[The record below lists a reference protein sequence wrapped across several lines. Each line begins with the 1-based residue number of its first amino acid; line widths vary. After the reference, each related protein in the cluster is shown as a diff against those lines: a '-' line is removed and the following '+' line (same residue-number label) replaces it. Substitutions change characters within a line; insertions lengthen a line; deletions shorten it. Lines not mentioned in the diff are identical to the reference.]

1 MSNNI
6 LKHKKDEIH
15 KYLREYINIDG
26 LDSLLDDHEFN
37 RYADFYNYYP
47 FLFYDAFDNVAIEKI
62 SKINIASFLCFK
74 SVVINDELV
83 DSKSNIE
90 NFEFKKLLCETFNKE
105 ARKLLHN
112 IFDHKS
118 AFWTLWEKRISEIQK
133 TKKLDSKYT
142 IENITYKEYEEF
154 ADGKSAMAKLAID
167 SLYIL
172 SGKKEEKLYYD
183 LLTLQKHYSVSMQ
196 LFDDLFDV
204 TEDYENKQFNIATYY
219 LTRRLKKQDI
229 NAANISLNELEK
241 YVFLSDIDG
250 LLMRKAIKHL
260 SASNQIA
267 EKYNLKSWLP
277 LLKTYENI
285 FNGIIKGKEE
295 YLCALQS
302 RIIKK
307 LKFSNISQV
316 ENSVNLIE
324 GTIKLGSEYVQ
335 LKHKKGRWLDYKTSA
350 GISDTW
356 ATGFIAYLGKEFLP
370 KDYYNSA
377 IGFLTRENSSLWG
390 YKENYINDSDSS
402 NFALLIMMGAKKR
415 IMQDKIKYLLA
426 RQNKDG
432 GFPTYTDEE
441 VPMLRAEMKYSANK
455 SYAGWTQSHV
465 CVSSV
470 SFHLLASLP
479 PGIESQRLALLQK
492 FLGNKFQ
499 TRKTLSYWW
508 TSDIYSIYWCML
520 SYDMIDDNKL
530 KKNLI
535 KRIDKLV
542 DTYISNNSVGDAY
555 NHNSIFYSSM
565 LLKILCILFEQNV
578 KTYEGQIETLV
589 SKIVLSQF
597 EDGSWASTNALRLP
611 DTNVTDPATISS
623 WPESERGCNVRAMEW
638 NSLFTTVVATNAIFH
653 YKRILKDGVRRMETG
668 II

>member
-1 MSNNI
+1 MDNN
-6 LKHKKDEIH
+6 LLNRKKDEIH
-15 KYLREYINIDG
+15 KYLRKNLNIDG
-26 LDSLLDDHEFN
+26 LNSLLDDYEFN
-37 RYADFYNYYP
+37 RYAEFYNYYP
-47 FLFYDAFDNVAIEKI
+47 FLFYDAFGNVEIENI
-62 SKINIASFLCFK
+62 SKINIASFMCFK

-83 DSKSNIE
+83 DSKSKIE
-90 NFEFKKLLCETFNKE
+90 DFEFKKLLSETFYNE
-105 ARKLLHN
+105 AKKLLHN

-118 AFWTLWEKRISEIQK
+118 LFWSHWEKRISEIQK
-133 TKKLDSKYT
+133 TKQLDSKYA
-142 IENITYKEYEEF
+142 IKNITYKEYEEF

-172 SGKKEEKLYYD
+172 SGNKEETLYND

-204 TEDYENKQFNIATYY
+204 AEDNENKQFNIATYY

-229 NAANISLNELEK
+229 TASEISLNEFEK
-241 YVFLSDIDG
+241 YLFLSDIDG
-250 LLMRKAIKHL
+250 LLLRKAIKHL
-260 SASNQIA
+260 SVSNQIA
-267 EKYNLKSWLP
+267 QKYNLKSWLN

-285 FNGIIKGKEE
+285 FNGIIRGKEE

-302 RIIKK
+302 KIVKK
-307 LKFSNISQV
+307 PRFSNISQI
-316 ENSVNLIE
+316 EINVNLIE
-324 GTIKLGSEYVQ
+324 GTIKLGSDYVQ
-335 LKHKKGRWLDYKTSA
+335 LKQKKGRWLDYKTSA
-350 GISDTW
+350 GVSDTW

-370 KDYYNSA
+370 FNYYNSA
-377 IGFLTRENSSLWG
+377 ISFLTRENSPLWG

-402 NFALLIMMGAKKR
+402 NFALLAMMAAKKR
-415 IMQDKIKYLLA
+415 TMYDKIKFLIK

-441 VPMLRAEMKYSANK
+441 IPMLRARMKYSAKK
-455 SYAGWTQSHV
+455 SYVGWTQSHV

-470 SFHLLASLP
+470 SFHLLATLP
-479 PGIESQRLALLQK
+479 QGIESQRFALLQK
-492 FLGNKFQ
+492 YLGNKFQ
-499 TRKTLSYWW
+499 TKKTLSYWW

-520 SYDMIDDNKL
+520 SYTKIDDNKL

-535 KRIDKLV
+535 KRIDELV
-542 DTYISNNSVGDAY
+542 LIYKSTNSIGDNYNN
-555 NHNSIFYSSM
+555 NSIFYTSM
-565 LLKILCILFEQNV
+565 LLKILCILKEQKV

-589 SKIVLSQF
+589 NKIVISQF

-623 WPESERGCNVRAMEW
+623 WPESERGCNVRAKEW

-653 YKRILKDGVRRMETG
+653 YKRIL
-668 II
+668 

>member
-1 MSNNI
+1 MDNYI
-6 LKHKKDEIH
+6 LKRKKDEIH
-15 KYLREYINIDG
+15 KYLRKNLNIDG
-26 LDSLLDDHEFN
+26 LDSLLDDYEFN
-37 RYADFYNYYP
+37 RYAEFYNYYP
-47 FLFYDAFDNVAIEKI
+47 FLFYDTFGNVAIENI

-83 DSKSNIE
+83 DSKSKIE
-90 NFEFKKLLCETFNKE
+90 DFEFKKLLSQTCYKE
-105 ARKLLHN
+105 ARKLLHH
-112 IFDHKS
+112 IFNHKS
-118 AFWTLWEKRISEIQK
+118 LFWTYWEKRISEIQK
-133 TKKLDSKYT
+133 TKKLDSNYT
-142 IENITYKEYEEF
+142 IKNITYKEYEEF

-172 SGKKEEKLYYD
+172 SGNKEETLYND

-204 TEDYENKQFNIATYY
+204 AEDNENKQFNIASYY

-229 NAANISLNELEK
+229 TASEISLNEFEK
-241 YVFLSDIDG
+241 YLFLTDIDG
-250 LLMRKAIKHL
+250 LILRKAIKHL
-260 SASNQIA
+260 SVSNQIA
-267 EKYNLKSWLP
+267 QKYNLISWLN

-285 FNGIIKGKEE
+285 FNGIIRGKEE

-302 RIIKK
+302 KIVKK
-307 LKFSNISQV
+307 PRFSNVSQI
-316 ENSVNLIE
+316 EINVNLIE
-324 GTIKLGSEYVQ
+324 GSIKLGSDYVQ
-335 LKHKKGRWLDYKTSA
+335 LKQKKGRWLDYKTSA
-350 GISDTW
+350 GVSDTW

-370 KDYYNSA
+370 FNYFNSA
-377 IGFLTRENSSLWG
+377 ISFLTRENSSLWG

-402 NFALLIMMGAKKR
+402 NFALLAMMEAKKR
-415 IMQDKIKYLLA
+415 TMYDKIKYLIE

-441 VPMLRAEMKYSANK
+441 IPMLRARMKYSAKK
-455 SYAGWTQSHV
+455 SYVGWTQSHV

-479 PGIESQRLALLQK
+479 QGIESQRLALLQK
-492 FLGNKFQ
+492 YLGNKFQ
-499 TRKTLSYWW
+499 TQKTLSYWW

-520 SYDMIDDNKL
+520 SYAKIDDNKL

-535 KRIDKLV
+535 KRIDELV
-542 DTYISNNSVGDAY
+542 LIYKSTNSVGDNY
-555 NHNSIFYSSM
+555 NNNSIFYTSM
-565 LLKILCILFEQNV
+565 LLKILCILKEQKV
-578 KTYEGQIETLV
+578 RTYEDQIETLV
-589 SKIVLSQF
+589 NKIVISQF

-611 DTNVTDPATISS
+611 DTNVTDPATISF

-653 YKRILKDGVRRMETG
+653 YKRIL
-668 II
+668 